1 MGRELTN
8 VETETVRHRETKK
21 KQLQSRY
28 RERGDDIQAIILDFR
43 SGFSMFFQY
52 YLIFSWKIRLFSTHL
67 TLSHVILPIQNVLFL
82 VIFPF
87 FAFDASSL

>member
-1 MGRELTN
+1 MERELTN

-43 SGFSMFFQY
+43 SGFSMFFS
-52 YLIFSWKIRLFSTHL
+52 IT
-67 TLSHVILPIQNVLFL
+67 
-82 VIFPF
+82 
-87 FAFDASSL
+87 